1 MASAGS
7 AAVANGARGVAPAAG
22 RLLFERMHL
31 RLDPGSP
38 VPLYHQ
44 LAEALRYQ
52 IATGAIAPGTV
63 LPPLR
68 RAATEWGVNLHT
80 VRHAYAVLAEQRL
93 VRTQAPTGTVV
104 LGAAPAP
111 TGDDAVDAFVAG
123 VLREAAESYGLSA
136 GELQRRLALAAGAAE
151 SSAATVH
158 VVECS
163 ETQAEDLARQVE
175 EAWRVR
181 ALPWSLERPGEP
193 PQGPVVATYFH
204 YNDIRTRWPERF
216 AAVQFASIRPDP
228 ALAEQLRPFAREGGA
243 TPVLLCERDDSMA
256 RNIAADLAAVLPPE
270 GFALDTVVTASPGEA
285 LDAAA
290 ERQPVL
296 FAPRVWGA
304 LPPEK
309 RADPR
314 AFEVR
319 YRFDPHDLAT
329 VGARHHWASRI

>member
-1 MASAGS
+1 MMRTSGG
-7 AAVANGARGVAPAAG
+7 VATAPVTDAVAPAGG
-22 RLLFERMHL
+22 RALFERMHL

-52 IATGAIAPGTV
+52 IATGALPPGTV

-68 RAATEWGVNLHT
+68 RAAAEWGVNLHT

-111 TGDDAVDAFVAG
+111 ARGSAVDAFLGG
-123 VLREAAESYGLSA
+123 VLREAAETHGLSPA
-136 GELQRRLALAAGAAE
+136 ELQRRLALVAGAAE
-151 SSAATVH
+151 AGTVH

-175 EAWRVR
+175 AAWRVR
-181 ALPWSLERPGEP
+181 ALPWSLERPGQP
-193 PQGPVVATYFH
+193 PPGPVVATYFH
-204 YNDIRTRWPERF
+204 YNDIRTLWPERF
-216 AAVQFASIRPDP
+216 AGVQFASIRPDP
-228 ALAEQLRPFAREGGA
+228 ALADQLQPFAREEGA
-243 TPVLLCERDDSMA
+243 TPVLLCEREESMA
-256 RNIAADLAAVLPPE
+256 RNIAADLAAVLPPDR
-270 GFALDTVVTASPGEA
+270 FAVGTFVTARPAEA
-285 LDAAA
+285 LQAAHG
-290 ERQPVL
+290 RQPVL

-304 LPPEK
+304 LSPAQ

-319 YRFDPHDLAT
+319 YVYEPRDLAA
-329 VGARHHWASRI
+329 VGAEHRWSPRS

>member
-1 MASAGS
+1 MRTGGG
-7 AAVANGARGVAPAAG
+7 AAVAAGRHGVAPAPG

-31 RLDPGSP
+31 RLDPASP

-68 RAATEWGVNLHT
+68 RAAAEWGVNLHT

-93 VRTQAPTGTVV
+93 VRTQAPLGTVV
-104 LGAAPAP
+104 LGASPAR
-111 TGDDAVDAFVAG
+111 GDDVDAFVAG
-123 VLREAAESYGLSA
+123 VLREAAGSYGLSA
-136 GELQRRLALAAGAAE
+136 AELQRRLALAAAAAE
-151 SSAATVH
+151 SAEGTVH

-175 EAWRVR
+175 AAWRVR
-181 ALPWSLERPGEP
+181 AVPWSLERAGEP
-193 PQGPVVATYFH
+193 PEGPVIATYFH
-204 YNDIRTRWPERF
+204 YNDIRTRWRERF

-228 ALAEQLRPFAREGGA
+228 ALADELRPFAREGGA
-243 TPVLLCERDDSMA
+243 TPVMLCERDDSMA
-256 RNIAADLAAVLPPE
+256 RNIAADLAAVLPPGLFTLE
-270 GFALDTVVTASPGEA
+270 TYVSDAPARA
-285 LDAAA
+285 LDAAG

-304 LPPEK
+304 LSPDR

-319 YRFDPHDLAT
+319 YRFDPQDLAAAGT
-329 VGARHHWASRI
+329 RHHWTPR

>member
-1 MASAGS
+1 
-7 AAVANGARGVAPAAG
+7 
-22 RLLFERMHL
+22 MHL
-31 RLDPGSP
+31 RLDPDSP

-52 IATGAIAPGTV
+52 IATGVLPPGTV

-104 LGAAPAP
+104 LGAAPAGAP
-111 TGDDAVDAFVAG
+111 GDEVDAFVAG
-123 VLREAAESYGLSA
+123 VLREAEDRYGLSA
-136 GELQRRLALAAGAAE
+136 EELQRRLGRAAQAG
-151 SSAATVH
+151 AATVH

-163 ETQAEDLARQVE
+163 ETQAQDLARQVE
-175 EAWRVR
+175 AAWRVR

-193 PQGPVVATYFH
+193 PPGPVVATYFH

-216 AAVQFASIRPDP
+216 AAVRFASIRPDP
-228 ALAEQLRPFAREGGA
+228 GLADQLHPFARNGHA

-256 RNIAADLAAVLPPE
+256 RNIAADLAAVLSPDRFAVETFVSARPAD
-270 GFALDTVVTASPGEA
+270 ALDSAG
-285 LDAAA
+285 D
-290 ERQPVL
+290 RQPVL

-304 LPPEK
+304 LTPQQ

-319 YRFDPHDLAT
+319 YLFDPAELEA
-329 VGARHHWASRI
+329 VGVGQGWPRAS

>member
-1 MASAGS
+1 MMRIAQ
-7 AAVANGARGVAPAAG
+7 AAVAARPPGVAPAGG

-68 RAATEWGVNLHT
+68 RAAAEWGVNLHT

-104 LGAAPAP
+104 LGADPAAAE
-111 TGDDAVDAFVAG
+111 GDAVDAFVAG
-123 VLREAAESYGLSA
+123 VLREAQAAYGLSA
-136 GELQRRLALAAGAAE
+136 AELQRRLALVAGDSGTEAA
-151 SSAATVH
+151 VR

-175 EAWRVR
+175 AAWRVR
-181 ALPWSLERPGEP
+181 ALPWSLERDGEP
-193 PQGPVVATYFH
+193 PEGPVVATYFH
-204 YNDIRTRWPERF
+204 YNDIRTRWPARF

-228 ALAEQLRPFAREGGA
+228 ALAEELRPFAREDGA

-256 RNIAADLAAVLPPE
+256 RKIAADLAVVLPP
-270 GFALDTVVTASPGEA
+270 GRFALDTVVTASPAEA
-285 LDAAA
+285 LDAAG

-304 LPPEK
+304 LPPER

-319 YRFDPHDLAT
+319 YLFDPHDLA
-329 VGARHHWASRI
+329 VAGARHRWAPRV

>member
-1 MASAGS
+1 MMRAG
-7 AAVANGARGVAPAAG
+7 AAVAPPSGVAPAAA

-31 RLDPGSP
+31 RLDPASP

-52 IATGAIAPGTV
+52 IATGALAPGTV

-104 LGAAPAP
+104 LGSAAAP
-111 TGDDAVDAFVAG
+111 TQGHDVDAFVAG
-123 VLREAAESYGLSA
+123 VLREAAGTWGLSPA
-136 GELQRRLALAAGAAE
+136 ELQQRLALAAQAAD
-151 SSAATVH
+151 ATATVR

-175 EAWRVR
+175 AAWRVR
-181 ALPWSLERPGEP
+181 AIPWSLERPGEP
-193 PQGPVVATYFH
+193 PEGPVVATYFH

-228 ALAEQLRPFAREGGA
+228 ALAEQLRPFVREGGA
-243 TPVLLCERDDSMA
+243 TPVLLCERDPSMA
-256 RNIAADLAAVLPPE
+256 RNIAADLAAVLPP
-270 GFALDTVVTASPGEA
+270 GRFAVDTFVTDVPGDA
-285 LDAAA
+285 LNAA
-290 ERQPVL
+290 EARQPVL

-304 LPPEK
+304 LHPNR

-319 YRFDPHDLAT
+319 YRFDPQDLAAA
-329 VGARHHWASRI
+329 GARHHWTPRV